1 MGSNPEPG
9 VRVRGEVGPLL
20 SHLHIWRKR
29 EEIAPGIYYEA
40 QVSYTGD
47 DNSIEASDFEE
58 FGLGTGWV
66 KIA

>member
-1 MGSNPEPG
+1 
-9 VRVRGEVGPLL
+9 L